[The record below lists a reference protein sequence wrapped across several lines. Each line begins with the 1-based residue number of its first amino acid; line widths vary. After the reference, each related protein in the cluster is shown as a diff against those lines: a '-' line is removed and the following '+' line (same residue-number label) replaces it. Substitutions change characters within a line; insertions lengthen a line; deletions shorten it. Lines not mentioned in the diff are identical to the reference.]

1 MAPRKRP
8 AARRSE
14 KLVAEPT
21 ERNPPESAEVG
32 CIPGESQ
39 DAQPTEEPEYATP
52 AAKRPRSKAG
62 AKKKPATVH
71 GDESA
76 AASSSSPLAVAN
88 VKAARTSRAKKTKKP
103 SKKDAEPNP
112 FESTPDEDQKK
123 VSEFFEPKEGGEKLN
138 MDAENMDVDAG
149 EEHES
154 PQPQTPKTTGIPVPQ
169 TPKTTGNPGENKGSA
184 ASSPSSDSSSSL
196 SGHAGGSAALGE
208 FEDDCAVLPGSPCM
222 VQPEKTRSRI
232 QMFSFPKRHVQRLR
246 KHWGDG
252 AVDNLRRNLS
262 KASVVSLYSGLG
274 GAEIACQLVGN
285 ALESVQT
292 GPATVTGEAAK
303 PEYLLAC
310 DHNNDCQKILHTHHD
325 A

>member
-14 KLVAEPT
+14 KPVAEPT
-21 ERNPPESAEVG
+21 GRNPPEPAEVG
-32 CIPGESQ
+32 CIPDESQ
-39 DAQPTEEPEYATP
+39 DLQPTEEPEHATP
-52 AAKRPRSKAG
+52 TAKRPRSKAG
-62 AKKKPATVH
+62 AKKKPATDH
-71 GDESA
+71 GGESA
-76 AASSSSPLAVAN
+76 AKNSKAVAN
-88 VKAARTSRAKKTKKP
+88 AKAARTPRAKKTKKP
-103 SKKDAEPNP
+103 SGKDAEPNP

-154 PQPQTPKTTGIPVPQ
+154 PQPQTPKTTGNPGPQ
-169 TPKTTGNPGENKGSA
+169 TPKTTGNPGKNTGSA
-184 ASSPSSDSSSSL
+184 ASSSSSDSSSSL
-196 SGHAGGSAALGE
+196 SGHPGGSAALGE

-232 QMFSFPKRHVQRLR
+232 QMFSFPKRHVQRVR
-246 KHWGDG
+246 KHWGDD

-285 ALESVQT
+285 ALGSVQT
-292 GPATVTGEAAK
+292 GPAIVTGEPAK

-310 DHNNDCQKILHTHHD
+310 DHNNDCQKLLHTHHD